1 MKKIS
6 TLIYNLC
13 KLELENIYNKKAKGV
28 KICNKYEWNQPVEK
42 PRKFFLNFET
52 VTFKIFF

>member
-6 TLIYNLC
+6 TLIYNLY
-13 KLELENIYNKKAKGV
+13 KLDLENVYNKKAEGV
-28 KICNKYEWNQPVEK
+28 KIRNIYEWNQPVEK

-52 VTFKIFF
+52 VTFKFFF